1 MGLSLIVGILADLKD
16 QDEEGAEHYRAQFEA
31 VNQALKAEKLPIH
44 QEPETLESSYSGDMF
59 GYSALHHL
67 RKIAAFSWAGFD
79 LPTPW
84 TEDPTKDPIVQEYYD
99 SLGERK
105 PSLLSRFFGK
115 PRLASP
121 RYDHLMFHSDAEG
134 YYLPQD
140 FDAVIYPHPRLKI
153 AGGMIG
159 SSVHLKKE
167 CESLARLLEL
177 PLDLDPESDEVLEAV
192 EEPGKASTKW
202 KSYAKACHA
211 CLRLWGACDFSLKN
225 RAAIV
230 FA

>member
-1 MGLSLIVGILADLKD
+1 
-16 QDEEGAEHYRAQFEA
+16 
-31 VNQALKAEKLPIH
+31 
-44 QEPETLESSYSGDMF
+44 MF

-79 LPTPW
+79 LPTPFE
-84 TEDPTKDPIVQEYYD
+84 EDPSQDPIVVEYYER
-99 SLGERK
+99 LGEKK
-105 PSLLSRFFGK
+105 PSLLSRLFGK

-140 FDAVIYPHPRLKI
+140 FDAVIHPPKKLEI

-159 SSVHLKKE
+159 SSLRLKNE
-167 CESLARLLEL
+167 CEALARLLHL
-177 PLDLDPESDEVLEAV
+177 PLDLDPDGDEVLEAA
-192 EEPGKASTKW
+192 EASNDGGAPWQSHGKA
-202 KSYAKACHA
+202 AHA
-211 CLRLWGACDFSLKN
+211 CLRLLQACEFSLKHK
-225 RAAIV
+225 AAVV